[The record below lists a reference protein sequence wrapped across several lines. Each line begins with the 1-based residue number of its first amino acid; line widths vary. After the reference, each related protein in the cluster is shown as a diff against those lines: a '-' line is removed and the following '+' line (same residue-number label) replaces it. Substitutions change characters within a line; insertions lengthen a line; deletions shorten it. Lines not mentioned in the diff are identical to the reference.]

1 MDTLVNGSELV
12 LRDMAVGEGGRIT
25 GFREGA
31 SAYRRKLL
39 ALGLTKGAAFRVTR
53 VAPLG
58 DPVEITVRGFSLSLR
73 RDEAEI
79 VLVARDTP
87 EA

>member
-1 MDTLVNGSELV
+1 MNTLVDGSELV
-12 LRDMAVGEGGRIT
+12 LRDLAVGESGRIT
-25 GFREGA
+25 GFQAGA

-39 ALGLTKGAAFRVTR
+39 ALGLTKGATFRITR

>member
-1 MDTLVNGSELV
+1 MTSV
-12 LRDMAVGEGGRIT
+12 LRDMAVGDSGRVLGFLEGS
-25 GFREGA
+25 

-58 DPVEITVRGFSLSLR
+58 DPVEIVVRGFSLSLR
-73 RDEAEI
+73 RAEADI
-79 VLVARDTP
+79 VLV
-87 EA
+87 EKES